1 MKSNKTRFAILG
13 ALSMW
18 PMTGYDIRKV
28 LESGIGRFWSESYGQ
43 LYPELRRM
51 SENGVIRKS
60 EEGGRGK
67 PRRILYSLTS
77 RGREELKEWLQ
88 APAVPGTAREELLLK
103 LFFGS
108 QVDVR
113 VSAGQLQRFREF
125 HEECLR
131 KCRRVEKSLQ
141 AAEKSPD
148 SVYWIATLKY
158 SEYVSRALIEW
169 CDEAQSLI
177 EPKSKI

>member
-51 SENGVIRKS
+51 ANQGQVRKS
-60 EEGGRGK
+60 EEGGKGK
-67 PRRILYSLTS
+67 PRRVLYSLTS
-77 RGREELKEWLQ
+77 KGREELKEWLVT
-88 APAVPGTAREELLLK
+88 PALPGTAREEILLK

-108 QVDVR
+108 QVDIN
-113 VSAGQLQRFREF
+113 VSTGQLQRFRDF
-125 HEECLR
+125 HQECLR
-131 KCRRVEKSLQ
+131 KSKRVEKSLS
-141 AAEKSPD
+141 AGEKTPD
-148 SVYWIATLKY
+148 SLYWIITLKY
-158 SEYVSRALIEW
+158 SEYVSRALLEW
-169 CDEAQSLI
+169 CDEALSLL
-177 EPKSKI
+177 KG